1 MVVFLEVLAGLLTA
15 IALSFALAHAAELPG
30 KMRLDKERYFTV
42 QTIYYPGFTIGG
54 IFEVASIVVVLLLLL
69 VMPYGSPE
77 FWLVAAAFLALC
89 AMQAIFWLMTQPVNR
104 FWLRDTDLSG
114 SAERFFRTGA
124 AAIDPSSD
132 WTVFRD
138 RWERSHV
145 MRSIAAMLG
154 MILLLTAI
162 AR

>member
-1 MVVFLEVLAGLLTA
+1 MHVFLEVLAALLAA

-30 KMRLDKERYFTV
+30 KLRLDKERYFAV

-54 IFEVASIVVVLLLLL
+54 IFEVVSIVAALALLATT
-69 VMPYGSPE
+69 PYGSAE
-77 FWLVAAAFLALC
+77 FWLMAGAVLALA

-104 FWLRDTDLSG
+104 FWLKDTALSDA
-114 SAERFFRTGA
+114 AEQFFKAGA
-124 AAIDPSSD
+124 AATDPSSD
-132 WTVFRD
+132 WMILRD

-145 MRSIAAMLG
+145 LRSIAAMLG
-154 MILLLTAI
+154 LILLLIAI